1 MANQDYKVIFF
12 DYFGVICVDQYQ
24 AWLAKS
30 GHQQSEEY
38 FALSRQADLNQLS
51 MDEFFAGLSHLSG
64 ESAEKIRTDF
74 EKNTDLDHELLSLI
88 FRLKTKYKI
97 GLITNSS
104 TEWIEQAFDQF
115 HTRPL
120 FDTVII
126 SAQVGLVKPQAKIY
140 QLALERAG
148 VETDQAILIDDS
160 KVNIIGA
167 GELGIKSILYQNLTQ
182 LRKELM
188 QLGIDL

>member
-1 MANQDYKVIFF
+1 MANQDFKVIFF

-30 GHQQSEEY
+30 GHQPSGEY
-38 FALSRQADLNQLS
+38 FALSRKADLDQLS
-51 MDEFFAGLSHLSG
+51 MNDFFAGLSHLSG
-64 ESAEKIRTDF
+64 ETAERIRTDF

-88 FRLKTKYKI
+88 LRLKAKYQI

-140 QLALERAG
+140 HLALEQAG
-148 VETDQAILIDDS
+148 VEADQAIFIDDS
-160 KVNIIGA
+160 EVNVAGA
-167 GELGIKSILYQNLTQ
+167 SKLGIKSILYQNLTQ
-182 LRKELM
+182 LRKELI
-188 QLGIDL
+188 QLGIDP